1 MRLSNFIFFLTIFFT
16 LVACGGGGGNN
27 TASKANT
34 NAVQN
39 ESADG
44 FWEGYITDSDDL
56 IEVVVISAGGKFLAF
71 DEDVEF
77 IVSGSLNTSGDKLTS
92 TDSKLY
98 DPYSAEYLSDA
109 RIDGIVNTKSKIM
122 ADIIDVE
129 SGEKSQLSLD
139 YNALAEESISYSD
152 ISGSWDFLGDD
163 GSYNTIQ
170 VDRLGNFSSEV
181 DGCTTSGRATIP
193 NNNQR
198 IVSIEINITGD
209 DTCYIGQYTGLGL
222 LNNGIFIMIG
232 TNNQYA
238 VGALGIKSDQ
248 NY

>member
-1 MRLSNFIFFLTIFFT
+1 MIVVKYLTSMLLIAT
-16 LVACGGGGGNN
+16 LASCGGGSG
-27 TASKANT
+27 SSS
-34 NAVQN
+34 N

-44 FWEGYITDSDDL
+44 FWEGYITDNDEL
-56 IEVVVISAGGKFLAF
+56 IEVVVISAGGKFVAF

-77 IVSGSLNTSGDKLTS
+77 IVSGSFNTRGDKLTS
-92 TDSKLY
+92 TDSKSY

-152 ISGSWDFLGDD
+152 ISGLWDFLGDD
-163 GSYNTIQ
+163 GRFNTIQ
-170 VDRLGNFSSEV
+170 VDRLGNFSEEV
-181 DGCTTSGRATIP
+181 DGCTTSGRAIIP

-209 DTCYIGQYTGLGL
+209 ETCYIGQYTGLGL
-222 LNNGIFIMIG
+222 LNDGIFIMIA

-238 VGALGIKSDQ
+238 IGGFGIKPDQ

>member
-1 MRLSNFIFFLTIFFT
+1 MIVVRYLTSMLLIAT
-16 LVACGGGGGNN
+16 LASCGGGSG
-27 TASKANT
+27 SSS
-34 NAVQN
+34 N

-44 FWEGYITDSDDL
+44 FWEGYITDSDES
-56 IEVVVISAGGKFLAF
+56 IEVVVISAGGKFVAF

-92 TDSKLY
+92 TYSKLY

-152 ISGSWDFLGDD
+152 ISGSWDFLDED
-163 GSYNTIQ
+163 GSYNTLQ
-170 VDRLGNFSSEV
+170 VDRLGSFSSEV
-181 DGCTTSGRATIP
+181 DGCTTSGRVTIP

-198 IVSIEINITGD
+198 IVSIEFNIAGD
-209 DTCYIGQYTGLGL
+209 DTCYTGQYTGLGL